1 MNKKFEIQSLPTPK
15 SSRIDVIGW
24 NSLLKKK
31 YIYIYIYHVQGYMTH
46 VFLIK
51 SRTKSQMGANF
62 TSKIT
67 DHV

>member
-1 MNKKFEIQSLPTPK
+1 MNKRYEIQSPPIPK

-24 NSLLKKK
+24 NSLLKKINK
-31 YIYIYIYHVQGYMTH
+31 YQVQGYMTH